1 MQAFVSNW
9 TRPYAVRCPD
19 RPYQMTDFDLLT
31 TVLSALVW
39 RRENGSIRMITD
51 DTGAQYYRSLGLTD
65 LWDGG
70 IFTYLNDIPS
80 TIDPC
85 TFWAAG
91 KLYALAA
98 TPAPCVMLD
107 TDFIVWHSLSE
118 HWHRPLA
125 VIHREALNPAIYPAP
140 SAFVLAPSY
149 HFPTNWNWHE
159 PACNTALT
167 YFGNDT
173 LRKTYVGQAMDFMQ
187 AARGRDGLIYMVFAE
202 QRLLAMCA
210 QACGVP
216 IHAFST
222 EQDLFQGN
230 QRDFTHI
237 WGFKQAMQGQPV
249 LHELFCQ
256 KCAAR
261 IRKDFPIYAN
271 ICQTI
276 PQLQPYFQQYSD
288 LWKMHK

>member
-80 TIDPC
+80 AIDPC

-210 QACGVP
+210 KACGVAS
-216 IHAFST
+216 HAFST

-237 WGFKQAMQGQPV
+237 WGFKQAMQEQPV

-288 LWKMHK
+288 L

>member
-19 RPYQMTDFDLLT
+19 RPYQMIDFDLLT

-167 YFGNDT
+167 YFGNDA

-237 WGFKQAMQGQPV
+237 WGFKQAMQEQPV

-288 LWKMHK
+288 L

>member
-237 WGFKQAMQGQPV
+237 WGFKQAMQEQPV

-261 IRKDFPIYAN
+261 IRKDFPIYAH

-288 LWKMHK
+288 L

>member
-51 DTGAQYYRSLGLTD
+51 DTGAQYYCSLGLTD

-91 KLYALAA
+91 KLYALAT

-237 WGFKQAMQGQPV
+237 WGFKQAMQEQPV

-276 PQLQPYFQQYSD
+276 PQLQPYFRQYSD
-288 LWKMHK
+288 L

>member
-140 SAFVLAPSY
+140 SAFMLAPSY

-237 WGFKQAMQGQPV
+237 WGFKQAMQEQPV

-288 LWKMHK
+288 L

>member
-187 AARGRDGLIYMVFAE
+187 ATRGRDGLIYMVFAE

-237 WGFKQAMQGQPV
+237 WGFKQAMQEHPV

-288 LWKMHK
+288 L

>member
-173 LRKTYVGQAMDFMQ
+173 LRKTYVGQAMGFMQ

-237 WGFKQAMQGQPV
+237 WGFKQAMQEQPV

-276 PQLQPYFQQYSD
+276 PQLQPYFQQYPD
-288 LWKMHK
+288 L

>member
-1 MQAFVSNW
+1 MKAFVSNW

-237 WGFKQAMQGQPV
+237 WGFKQAMQEQPV

-288 LWKMHK
+288 L